1 MINWLLITIVM
12 TTNAMTASYYLQQTS
27 TYCIL
32 GQFNIVLN
40 IDSFN
45 NHLITIHKPL
55 YHWQHNVTD
64 CFNEEVMI
72 NALHIN
78 NKQERV
84 TAMETTAIK
93 C

>member
-1 MINWLLITIVM
+1 M
-12 TTNAMTASYYLQQTS
+12 TTNAMTGLIICNKHQLI
-27 TYCIL
+27 CIL

-40 IDSFN
+40 IDPFN

-55 YHWQHNVTD
+55 HHWQHNVTD

-78 NKQERV
+78 NKQEWV